1 MLRFLLMAQFT
12 ALKVSVF
19 AVIPV
24 RIFPYSVRIRENT
37 VQNNPEYGRF
47 SCSDLFGSINSNVV
61 HLVKNYKAKKK
72 SNQKAIKHCNSE
84 IKKIEKT
91 LGFVF

>member
-19 AVIPV
+19 AVILV

-37 VQNNPEYGRF
+37 VQNNSEYGHF
-47 SCSDLFGSINSNVV
+47 SCNDLFGSINSNVV
-61 HLVKNYKAKKK
+61 RLVKNYKAKKK
-72 SNQKAIKHCNSE
+72 SNQKAIKHCSSE
-84 IKKIEKT
+84 IKKIENT

>member
-1 MLRFLLMAQFT
+1 MAQFT

-24 RIFPYSVRIRENT
+24 RSFPYSVRIRENT
-37 VQNNPEYGRF
+37 VQNNSEYGHF